1 MAVWPWPNHRVL
13 NLKVRPAGLGVS
25 TTMKS
30 GSKRRAD
37 EFGVM
42 AMTPMKR
49 AAVAVPNSVGV
60 VRSIATDRSAGRGRL
75 HRDRGKRRRG
85 RIHRDRDERRRGRL
99 DRHREQRWDR
109 RERLDCIVFRAA
121 RMSGLCR
128 VCCVH
133 PLSRLPGLRRLH
145 RLCRLHRLLQLQRAA
160 QHRRRPQCAGR
171 LTTSPSTRAGAF
183 RVQATESR
191 SARGVAIAHRIP
203 PTTALPAILM
213 TVASTGGTYGSHS
226 GARAHAGSI
235 ATDVAARTP

>member
-1 MAVWPWPNHRVL
+1 
-13 NLKVRPAGLGVS
+13 
-25 TTMKS
+25 
-30 GSKRRAD
+30 
-37 EFGVM
+37 
-42 AMTPMKR
+42 MTPMKR
-49 AAVAVPNSVGV
+49 EAVAVPNSVGV
-60 VRSIATDRSAGRGRL
+60 VRSIATDRSAGVAGSIATAASAAWPAPSRPRQA
-75 HRDRGKRRRG
+75 RRG
-85 RIHRDRDERRRGRL
+85 RIHRDRDERWRGRIHRDRDERWRGGL

-121 RMSGLCR
+121 WMSGLYR